1 MVNRRNVVC
10 DVSKNVDACKKFLL
24 MELTA
29 RIVVCY
35 LQVLGID
42 DINDQPA
49 DEKLGADI
57 LRNSKAVK
65 RKYLHDLSSKVV
77 DSYLVQK
84 DHMEMRLQKQRYV
97 DWLKSTNDKT
107 PDGKYKCRQDGCV
120 STFLYDGKKR
130 MEHEKSHGLHLDS
143 PKATN
148 VFSDDSI
155 FCYQLSFM
163 DYAMVVYNFYDA
175 VSEGDGMRIIRCWK
189 FMLPHLKHDGQ
200 RSRKYALEGMYLIT
214 QIEAMLSPA
223 EAHSIIWNRF
233 HKRKESF
240 GGNIPLDLMLEHY
253 NNVMKS
259 VIRLLGPNNTNH
271 RAVDRYAKALTIN
284 KQLLDNFD
292 LSCKTIVRSGKHTI
306 ASAEKD
312 LHKIIKELV
321 KTNALQHTKNRQY
334 KSLNC
339 TQTSLIEDLDVHN
352 MYTWIE
358 SHKMNLSMKRGKR

>member
-1 MVNRRNVVC
+1 MINRRNVVC

-29 RIVVCY
+29 RIVTCY

-42 DINDQPA
+42 DVNDPPA
-49 DEKLGADI
+49 DEKLGANT
-57 LRNSKAVK
+57 LGGTNTVK
-65 RKYLHDLSSKVV
+65 RKYLYDLSSEVV
-77 DSYLVQK
+77 DSYLMQK
-84 DHMEMRLQKQRYV
+84 DHMEMRLQKQRYT
-97 DWLKSTNDKT
+97 DWLKSSNEKT
-107 PDGKYKCRQDGCV
+107 SDGKYKCRHDGCDC
-120 STFLYDGKKR
+120 TFIYDGKKR
-130 MEHEKSHGLHLDS
+130 IDHEKSHGLHLVS
-143 PKATN
+143 SKATN
-148 VFSDDSI
+148 SFSDDSI

-163 DYAMVVYNFYDA
+163 DYAMIVYNFYDA

-189 FMLPHLKHDGQ
+189 FMLPHLKNDGQ
-200 RSRKYALEGMYLIT
+200 RSRKYALEGLYLIT

-233 HKRKESF
+233 HKRKTSC

-271 RAVDRYAKALTIN
+271 RAVNRYARALTIN

-292 LSCKTIVRSGKHTI
+292 HSCKVIGRSGKHTI
-306 ASAEKD
+306 ASADKD

-321 KTNALQHTKNRQY
+321 KNNALQYTKNRQY

-339 TQTSLIEDLDVHN
+339 TQTSLIEDLDVHQ

-358 SHKMNLSMKRGKR
+358 SHKKNLSMKRGKR